1 MKFGVCIG
9 TDIERIKIAAACGYD
24 YVETAFSAMTQL
36 SDDDFRAFRD
46 ALTANG
52 ISCETANGFLPGELK
67 VTGDSV
73 DNAALSA
80 FIEKGMQRAKEL
92 GIEVVVFGSGAA
104 RSLNEATGF
113 RRGFEQLAD
122 FLRNIAGPIAAEYG
136 ISIAIE
142 PLRMAE
148 SNIINR
154 VKEGV
159 MLAAASG
166 CANVGGLGDLFH
178 MVVGGDTAEDIRAL
192 RGSLLHTHISNP
204 AFEPRT
210 RWYPLDAAEY
220 DYKGFIEAVEYAGC
234 PRCSIEASCDDF
246 AATAPITLKVLRSL

>member
-9 TDIERIKIAAACGYD
+9 TDIERVKTAAACGYD
-24 YVETAFSAMTQL
+24 YVETSFAAMTQL
-36 SDDDFRAFRD
+36 SDEDFLAFRD
-46 ALTANG
+46 ALKDNG
-52 ISCETANGFLPGELK
+52 ISCETANGFLPGTLK

-73 DNAALSA
+73 DCEALSA

-104 RSLNEATGF
+104 RSLDENTSFRKGF
-113 RRGFEQLAD
+113 AQITE
-122 FLRNIAGPIAAEYG
+122 FLKNIAGPIAAKYG

-159 MLAAASG
+159 MLASASG
-166 CANVGGLGDLFH
+166 CDNVGGLGDLFH

-210 RWYPLDAAEY
+210 RWYPLDADEY

-234 PRCSIEASCDDF
+234 PRCSIEAGCDDF